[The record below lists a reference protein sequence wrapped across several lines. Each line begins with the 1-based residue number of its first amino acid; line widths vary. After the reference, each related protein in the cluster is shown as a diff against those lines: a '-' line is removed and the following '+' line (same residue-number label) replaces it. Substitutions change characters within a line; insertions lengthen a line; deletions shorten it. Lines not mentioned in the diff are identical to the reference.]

1 MFSNLFYY
9 LLWVILRLGTGFF
22 YRDTWR
28 KQIVG
33 LDNIPTDKPI
43 IFCVNHPNAFLDAI
57 IVASSTRKRV
67 RFLVRSDVMRNPF
80 QRAFLSFIG
89 LIPIYR
95 MQEGIENL
103 GKNDETFSECHKL
116 LKQHKAII
124 IFSEGLCIQERRL
137 RKLKKG
143 TARIALGAEEAF
155 DFNLD
160 LQLVPVGINYAAHA
174 WKFRSRL
181 SVHFGKPIAVKDYQD
196 VYQSEKAKAIN
207 QLTKDVEQAM
217 AAEILVISNKEDDLL
232 VEQLEHVVF
241 NDWNQN
247 AQQPV
252 ASTALARHERSQEL
266 LRLLEYARAND
277 PQGFSE
283 LRETTSEY
291 SNLLR
296 KHHVNDASF
305 FRSIDPDAKKRALIF
320 PKSIVLVLGFPLW
333 MFGVI
338 TNYIP
343 YQVPYRIAQKIV
355 RHIEWHASVNVT
367 IGVFFWLI
375 WWLLQSLAVALIF
388 RNWFVLFGFMLLV
401 PIAGVFAYWCWRQV
415 RMLVGLRRVSRI
427 KEPERLSQRRQQ
439 ILMRLQ
445 VWRKNKTV

>member
-1 MFSNLFYY
+1 VFSNLFYY
-9 LLWVILRLGTGFF
+9 FLWIILRLGTGFF

-33 LDNIPTDKPI
+33 LDNIPSDKPV

-57 IVASSTRKRV
+57 VVASSTRKRV

-174 WKFRSRL
+174 WKFRSHL
-181 SVHFGKPIAVKDYQD
+181 SIHFGKPIAVKNYKEAYQN
-196 VYQSEKAKAIN
+196 EKAKAIN

-217 AAEILVISNKEDDLL
+217 AAEILVISSKEDDLL
-232 VEQLEHVVF
+232 VEQLEHLAF
-241 NDWNQN
+241 NDWDQN
-247 AQQPV
+247 AQKILDRKAIQ
-252 ASTALARHERSQEL
+252 RHERSLELVDLLSHANTHDRQEL
-266 LRLLEYARAND
+266 S
-277 PQGFSE
+277 Q
-283 LRETTSEY
+283 LREMTSEY
-291 SNLLR
+291 YRRMNEG
-296 KHHVNDASF
+296 KVNDASVCRAF
-305 FRSIDPDAKKRALIF
+305 NLGSNSNGFIFRKNVALF
-320 PKSIVLVLGFPLW
+320 LGFPLW
-333 MFGVI
+333 AFGVI
-338 TNYIP
+338 TNYVP

-355 RHIEWHASVNVT
+355 RNIEWHASVNVT

-415 RMLVGLRRVSRI
+415 RMLAGLRRVSRAV
-427 KEPERLSQRRQQ
+427 EPKRLFQYRQQ
-439 ILMRLQ
+439 ILEQLNA
-445 VWRKNKTV
+445 WRKNKSV